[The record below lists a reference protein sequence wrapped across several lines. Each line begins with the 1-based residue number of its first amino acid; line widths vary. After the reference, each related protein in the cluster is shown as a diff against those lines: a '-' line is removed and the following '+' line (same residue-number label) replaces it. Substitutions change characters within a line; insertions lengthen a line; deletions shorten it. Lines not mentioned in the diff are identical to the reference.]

1 MTNPWWYSLFRY
13 QKESRASC
21 CEFGR
26 HPVVNLGQ
34 GSREQTVDEV
44 TSLSGTF
51 PTESSLKTACFYQEG
66 KAALTLCIPL
76 LPGVRVTR
84 PVI

>member
-13 QKESRASC
+13 QKESRASR
-21 CEFGR
+21 CELGR

-44 TSLSGTF
+44 TNLSGTF
-51 PTESSLKTACFYQEG
+51 STESRFKTTCFYQQG
-66 KAALTLCIPL
+66 KAALTLRIPL
-76 LPGVRVTR
+76 LPGVRFTR